1 VRWQPDVNPTIILS
15 LLEAAIAAVA
25 PHPARAWA
33 QRVVLGV
40 WGARY
45 LPLVKQ
51 HLPGYAVTHITFST
65 LYSRAAFLPHQYVC
79 FNALAAP
86 LALRPL
92 GTRFVRRAHALG
104 RSVTVWT
111 VNEPGEMRQACA
123 LGVDGIITDEP
134 QLLAHIRD
142 EWRAGRGRVPFT
154 WRSQAKALW
163 YHALGVHV
171 LALLVV
177 KDVLFPPGSNVSS
190 VFTGFITKNTQRL
203 LQGL

>member
-1 VRWQPDVNPTIILS
+1 VNPTIIIS
-15 LLEAAIAAVA
+15 LLQAAIAAVA

-65 LYSRAAFLPHQYVC
+65 LYSQAAFLPHQYVC
-79 FNALAAP
+79 FNTLAAT

-92 GTRFVRRAHALG
+92 GARFVRHAHARG

-111 VNEPGEMRQACA
+111 VNELDEMRQACA

-134 QLLAHIRD
+134 LPLAHVRD
-142 EWRAGRGRVPFT
+142 EWRAGRGRVVPFT

-163 YHALGVHV
+163 FHALGVHV
-171 LALLVV
+171 LVLLVMR
-177 KDVLFPPGSNVSS
+177 DVWAEFLRS
-190 VFTGFITKNTQRL
+190 VGTET
-203 LQGL
+203 